1 MTRRAVTPR
10 WRRTLALVLMAG
22 TLSLGASEATAQVW
36 AGPSGPRA
44 GSVEVS
50 AGAAFVGKVPL
61 GDRDAEESRNIN
73 TGSGPFAL
81 FASEST
87 LGAGPAALLRLGVYL
102 SRAVSVEAGV
112 QYGRPRLSTRLSGDV
127 EQAPTV
133 TADETLT
140 RYLIDGSL
148 LLHLTGLS
156 FAGGR
161 GVPFVSAGG
170 GYLRELHEQNQLIET
185 GREYHAGGGVKFW
198 MGTGARLGIRV
209 DAGASMRSGG
219 VDFRTGRRTVPM
231 AAGSVMYRF

>member
-1 MTRRAVTPR
+1 MTGLAITSR
-10 WRRTLALVLMAG
+10 WRRLIALVLLTGTLALW
-22 TLSLGASEATAQVW
+22 SSEAAAQVW
-36 AGPSGPRA
+36 AGAPGPRA

-50 AGAAFVGKVPL
+50 GGAAFVGKVAL
-61 GDRDAEESRNIN
+61 GGRDAEESRNVN
-73 TGSGPFAL
+73 TGPGPFAL

-102 SRAVSVEAGV
+102 SRSVSVEAGV
-112 QYGRPRLSTRLSGDV
+112 QYGRPRLSTRLSGDA

-140 RYLIDGSL
+140 RYWIDGSL

-170 GYLRELHEQNQLIET
+170 GYLRELHEQTQLIET

-219 VDFRTGRRTVPM
+219 VDFRTGRRTAPM